1 MADPSAYPGMPRWA
15 RLQGTL
21 AAVLVLLVLAMAA
34 GLTGHG
40 APGTPDPAARHGGH

>member
-15 RLQGTL
+15 KLQGIL
-21 AAVLVLLVLAMAA
+21 VAVLLLLTLGMAA

-40 APGTPDPAARHGGH
+40 AAGDPATRHGGH